1 MWCKKC
7 EHETNNEYCE
17 LCNSKTEPVIPTE
30 VFWCKHCK
38 TPVIVAVNEKQNCC
52 CPLCG
57 DDIEYLASDLRPVF
71 RVRISCTTFLFTK
84 FLHIINYNYS
94 TFCLKCQVP
103 N

>member
-38 TPVIVAVNEKQNCC
+38 TPVIVAVNEK
-52 CPLCG
+52 
-57 DDIEYLASDLRPVF
+57 
-71 RVRISCTTFLFTK
+71 
-84 FLHIINYNYS
+84 
-94 TFCLKCQVP
+94 
-103 N
+103 